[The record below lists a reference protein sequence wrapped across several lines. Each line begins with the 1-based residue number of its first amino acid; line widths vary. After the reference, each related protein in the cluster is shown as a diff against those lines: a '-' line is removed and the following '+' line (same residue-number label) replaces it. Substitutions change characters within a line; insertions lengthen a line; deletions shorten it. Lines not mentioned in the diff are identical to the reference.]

1 MAKREPKKR
10 TEISKNPQFRLLL
23 KDNNEKKKIYI
34 KNQAH
39 ISMSMA
45 CVYITLTHRQLTD
58 MEFH

>member
-23 KDNNEKKKIYI
+23 KDNNEKKIYI
-34 KNQAH
+34 KNQAC

-58 MEFH
+58 MEVH